1 MIVSFQNRKGI
12 CSLLLTIRNFK
23 HNSSH
28 RPVTLELNKQSGGVC
43 PIKLI
48 SKYFISRP
56 ENAGPLFVFPD
67 GKPIPRSFFIAYLK
81 KALSVAG
88 IPTNKFHGH
97 PFRIYSCTDPVNGP
111 LEVGCFYKIH
121 SHIHDCHIVIVKSS
135 AQIIPS

>member
-1 MIVSFQNRKGI
+1 MSFQNRKSI
-12 CSLLLTIRNFK
+12 CSLLLTIRNFQ

-43 PIKLI
+43 PIMLI

-56 ENAGPLFVFPD
+56 KNAGPLFVFPD

-97 PFRIYSCTDPVNGP
+97 SFRIGGASFAAANGYT
-111 LEVGCFYKIH
+111 V
-121 SHIHDCHIVIVKSS
+121 
-135 AQIIPS
+135 AQIQSMGRWKSGAFRKYIRISTISTS